1 MKNKCISI
9 GGQALIEGVMM
20 RSPHRTA
27 LAVRNTKG
35 EIIVED
41 FPEKHIKDK
50 HKWLG
55 LPVVRGVVNFVESM
69 ITGYKALMRSMD
81 LSGMTEVEQEG
92 KEPEKLG
99 STAMAAI
106 TVLSVVLGVGIAVL
120 LFLWLPSFLFD
131 LLRKLVVIDITPIK
145 TVFEGIIKILLF
157 LGYVIAISGME
168 DIKRLFQYHGAEH
181 KTIFCYEN
189 GLELTVENVQKM
201 SRFHPRCGTS
211 FLLIMV
217 ALSIIVNGI
226 LIAVFPA
233 LADIRWL
240 WVLIKLLMI
249 PVVCALGYELLKIC
263 GKYDNLFTKI
273 VSSPGVWMQHITTKE
288 PEDDMIEVAI
298 ASVKAVIPGEQD
310 AE

>member
-1 MKNKCISI
+1 MKNQCVSI

-20 RSPHRTA
+20 RSPRKTA
-27 LAVRNTKG
+27 LAVRTSKG
-35 EIIVED
+35 EIVTED
-41 FPEKHIKDK
+41 VPEKHIKDTY
-50 HKWLG
+50 KWLG
-55 LPVVRGVVNFVESM
+55 IPIIRGVVNFAESM
-69 ITGYKALMRSMD
+69 ITGYKVLMRSMD
-81 LSGMTEVEQEG
+81 LSGMTEIEEEG
-92 KEPEKLG
+92 KAPEKLSG
-99 STAMAAI
+99 TVMAAVSI
-106 TVLSVVLGVGIAVL
+106 LSGIFGVGLAVL

-131 LLRKLVVIDITPIK
+131 AVRRLTGANLTPVK
-145 TVFEGIIKILLF
+145 TVFEGIIKIALF
-157 LGYVIAISGME
+157 VGYVAVISLMK

-189 GLELTVENVQKM
+189 GLELTIENVRKM
-201 SRFHPRCGTS
+201 RRFHPRCGTS

-217 ALSIIVNGI
+217 VLSIIINGI

-249 PVVCALGYELLKIC
+249 PVVCAFGYEILKIC
-263 GKYDNLFTKI
+263 GKYDNLFTKV
-273 VSSPGVWMQHITTKE
+273 VSAPGLWLQRITTKE

-298 ASVKAVIPGEQD
+298 ASVKAVLPEQAD